1 MLNDLKFVAGA
12 VSRKDFVQALSHFRI
27 ENGTVRGFNGTI
39 GLCSPIDLDLDIT
52 PNATQFIRA
61 VQACEETIG
70 LHVTP
75 AGKLSLKSGKFKAL
89 IECIEKENFPE
100 ITPQGEFVAVQPG
113 FLDTIRRLST
123 FISDDA
129 SRNWSRGILFKGQ
142 SAFAT
147 NNIVLA
153 ESWLGYDFP
162 VTVNIPKTAIIELLR
177 INEEPISLQ
186 MTENRISF
194 HFEGGRWLCSQTY
207 ETAWPDLSRV
217 LNTTSNP
224 VPTPINL
231 FEDIETLQPF
241 TNDVNALFFTQGLIA
256 TSETAD
262 TGASIENKNIDF
274 TGKYDV
280 RHLLLLRDI
289 ATSVDFSL
297 YPAPCMFF
305 GDKIRGAIV
314 GMRQ

>member
-27 ENGTVRGFNGTI
+27 HNGTVRGFNGTI

-52 PNATQFIRA
+52 PNATQFIKA
-61 VQACEETIG
+61 VQTCQDTIS

-75 AGKLSLKSGKFKAL
+75 THKLSIKSGKFKAL
-89 IECIEKENFPE
+89 IECIENENFPE
-100 ITPQGEFVAVQPG
+100 ITPQGEFVEVLPG
-113 FLDTIRRLST
+113 FLDTIKTLVN

-142 SAFAT
+142 SAYAT

-153 ESWLGYDFP
+153 QSWLKSTFP
-162 VTVNIPKTAIIELLR
+162 VTVNIPKSAIMELLR

-194 HFEGGRWLCSQTY
+194 HFSGNRWLCSQTY
-207 ETAWPDLSRV
+207 ETKWPDLSRV
-217 LNTTSNP
+217 LDTISNP
-224 VPTPINL
+224 QPVPASL
-231 FEDIETLQPF
+231 FEDIEALQPF
-241 TNDVNALFFTQGLIA
+241 TNDVNALFFTQGLIT
-256 TSETAD
+256 TSEND
-262 TGASIENKNIDF
+262 ETGASIENAAITFN
-274 TGKYDV
+274 GKYDV
-280 RHLLLLRDI
+280 RQLLLLRDVANKI
-289 ATSVDFSL
+289 DFSQ

-305 GDKIRGAIV
+305 GNNMRGAII
-314 GMRQ
+314 GMRV